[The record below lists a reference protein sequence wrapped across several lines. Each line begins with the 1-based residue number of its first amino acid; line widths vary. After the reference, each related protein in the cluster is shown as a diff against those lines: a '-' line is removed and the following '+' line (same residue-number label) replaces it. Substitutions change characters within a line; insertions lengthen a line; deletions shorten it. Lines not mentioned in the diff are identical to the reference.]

1 MPPPTATENL
11 SSTPNSTD
19 MDNASTP
26 QLTLALLTISRSNV
40 CLFRVFDTHHQ
51 SAWLF
56 TATPSSHGLTAAAAA
71 VADALASLPAPQQP
85 TSASHIRRIKL
96 NAYTLHK
103 GPAAWIAFTDHVHT
117 QFPNATIDSKP
128 VSTGFYRRIEL
139 VANRIIAA
147 SGIPTPYLMD
157 VISAL
162 LMGDIATAAQLR
174 PRMDLYFTPTTTSR
188 MTHMWT
194 VASLLATSILEPTP
208 AILAQFLG
216 KADTRPG
223 RRFLDETHRASFPH
237 CRNPTITSLN
247 CVLTLA
253 HSLWLLLHGNPRSRV
268 LKNACLNCLRTAYRV
283 KPFATDLPPRT
294 SYHPANK
301 TIVCTFCAR
310 SHPVFECPAIR
321 ALYPHPCPDLSRRA
335 MDVASTVTNPH
346 GQNMLGHPSSAR
358 APMLCTF
365 ACYDRHE
372 KTTRP
377 HGHPPPICPA
387 LAYGRPR
394 TIHTIC
400 AQRSHRDAVDRS
412 SILPDND
419 RPNDHNNVATP
430 CGHAA
435 PNDHDESIP
444 ARSFAC
450 NETNRRTKRPND
462 KPGPHP
468 SRPPSDISSE
478 PPIPGPSAA
487 PKNSKNSKSKSAQ
500 SLNDSALAA
509 ALMQI
514 ASSSPPPARVVV
526 SSAGHTKTKT
536 YHRQNDSPVPDSLQ
550 QGASA
555 LCANAAPFDPRAHKQ
570 HPGPPQADQA
580 DTDFHDARPR
590 KVTFAPSLIS
600 PSSSS
605 SDSSPPS
612 LVSDS
617 PPSLIAPSAPFPECQ
632 PSADFPGARAR
643 MGLSATPLFS
653 TPSDTLPHSTPQGI
667 PVAYEAD
674 PADEVL
680 RQTHGDISMSL
691 AGQPYPETTSQT
703 IRGSR
708 SQVAPIF
715 QSGLCVRASVASRP
729 VDFLVDGGQ
738 AFNSIA
744 ADQITAL
751 RHSMPEREFNSHVQ
765 LFVQGN
771 KPPPGHPLAHP
782 IFRKRDCALITIH
795 LGAIGRAQLPF
806 FVTGP
811 EWPGGNGIGR
821 NALQAWGADLS
832 PCDTIFPDK
841 SCQCGSTWHLGYTR
855 FGAGQLSYRVIPA
868 FPEDEA
874 SLFRPWVAPRD

>member
-1 MPPPTATENL
+1 M
-11 SSTPNSTD
+11 NS
-19 MDNASTP
+19 ASTP

-40 CLFRVFDTHHQ
+40 CLFRVFDSHHQ
-51 SAWLF
+51 SGWLF
-56 TATPSSHGLTAAAAA
+56 TATPSSHGLTTAAAA
-71 VADALASLPAPQQP
+71 VADALTSLPAPQKP
-85 TSASHIRRIKL
+85 TSASCIRRIKL

-103 GPAAWIAFTDHVHT
+103 GPAAWVAFTDHVHK
-117 QFPNATIDSKP
+117 QFPNATIDSRP

-147 SGIPTPYLMD
+147 SGIPTPLLMNA
-157 VISAL
+157 ISAL
-162 LMGDIATAAQLR
+162 IMGDIETASQFRFRL
-174 PRMDLYFTPTTTSR
+174 DQYFIPTHASR
-188 MTHMWT
+188 MTHMWA
-194 VASLLATSILEPTP
+194 VASLLAMSVLEPTP
-208 AILAQFLG
+208 SILAQFLG
-216 KADTRPG
+216 KTDTRPG
-223 RRFLDETHRASFPH
+223 RRLLNETSRASLPH
-237 CRNPTITSLN
+237 CRNPTISSLN

-253 HSLWLLLHGNPRSRV
+253 HTLWLSLHGNPRNRV
-268 LKNACLNCLRTAYRV
+268 LKNGCLDCLRTVYRV

-301 TIVCTFCAR
+301 TIVCTFCAKL
-310 SHPVFECPAIR
+310 HPVFECPPIR

-335 MDVASTVTNPH
+335 MDIAATVTNPN
-346 GQNMLGHPSSAR
+346 GQDMLGHPSSAR

-365 ACYDRHE
+365 SCYDKHE
-372 KTTRP
+372 KTTRL

-419 RPNDHNNVATP
+419 LPNDHNNVAP
-430 CGHAA
+430 PYGHAA
-435 PNDHDESIP
+435 PNDRNNDARPYDHDESIP
-444 ARSFAC
+444 ARSSAGK
-450 NETNRRTKRPND
+450 ETNRRTKRPND

-468 SRPPSDISSE
+468 SRTTSDISSE
-478 PPIPGPSAA
+478 LPNPGPSAG
-487 PKNSKNSKSKSAQ
+487 PKNGKNPKSKSAP
-500 SLNDSALAA
+500 SLNDSALAD

-514 ASSSPPPARVVV
+514 ASSSPPPTRVVV

-536 YHRQNDSPVPDSLQ
+536 YHRQNDSPGPDSLQ
-550 QGASA
+550 QSASA
-555 LCANAAPFDPRAHKQ
+555 LCANAAPFDPRAHEQ
-570 HPGPPQADQA
+570 HLGPHQADHA
-580 DTDFHDARPR
+580 DTDCHDARPR

-605 SDSSPPS
+605 AGSSPPS

-617 PPSLIAPSAPFPECQ
+617 PPSLIAPPAAITECQ
-632 PSADFPGARAR
+632 PSAAFPGARAR
-643 MGLSATPLFS
+643 MGLSSTPLF
-653 TPSDTLPHSTPQGI
+653 PAPPDTLPHTTPQGI

-703 IRGSR
+703 ILGNR

-868 FPEDEA
+868 FPEDKA